1 MGGRSRTAAFYHR
14 DAEEKGMG
22 NIRRPVGDLG
32 DFLQPAER
40 DIAVWENKKGLTS
53 GRA

>member
-1 MGGRSRTAAFYHR
+1 
-14 DAEEKGMG
+14 MG

-32 DFLQPAER
+32 DFLQPAEQS
-40 DIAVWENKKGLTS
+40 IAGRENKEGLTS